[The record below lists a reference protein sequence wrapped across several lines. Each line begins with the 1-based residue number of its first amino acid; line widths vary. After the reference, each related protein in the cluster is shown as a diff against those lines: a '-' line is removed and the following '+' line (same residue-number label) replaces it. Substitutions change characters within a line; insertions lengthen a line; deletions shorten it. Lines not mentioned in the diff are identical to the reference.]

1 MGRWLLR
8 MLTLAA
14 ALGTA
19 ILALQA
25 PAVTDECLTALDQ
38 IAIEARRDVDQTI
51 AAARQRLRIAATD
64 DDRVIA
70 AIRARDPKAADQLAA
85 EIGRARAL
93 RDDQQRLATQP
104 TMLRPALVAWD
115 AWRAPEGYK
124 RAVLESVLQRRDLM
138 TVHLDSASAPYG
150 LAGLVVGWAAAS
162 LVLAVL
168 GRLFGRR
175 GLLRRRQVDWYV
187 PQRPP
192 MRRIG

>member
-25 PAVTDECLTALDQ
+25 PAVTDEYLTALDQ

-64 DDRVIA
+64 DDRLIA

-104 TMLRPALVAWD
+104 TMLLPAL
-115 AWRAPEGYK
+115 
-124 RAVLESVLQRRDLM
+124 
-138 TVHLDSASAPYG
+138 
-150 LAGLVVGWAAAS
+150 
-162 LVLAVL
+162 
-168 GRLFGRR
+168 
-175 GLLRRRQVDWYV
+175 
-187 PQRPP
+187 
-192 MRRIG
+192 